1 MMARLATVLFCVL
14 LTPHAVQA
22 VDVASLTI
30 PARASGALPAR
41 SSNQLQEELEV
52 WIDLSVPPLS
62 TLSGANLEARD
73 ALRTRI
79 TKQQDE
85 VMSHLAPL
93 GAEELARV
101 VQVRNAIAVRIPS
114 SQLTQARAIPGV
126 VKVRVVKHR
135 KRMP

>member
-1 MMARLATVLFCVL
+1 M
-14 LTPHAVQA
+14 
-22 VDVASLTI
+22 
-30 PARASGALPAR
+30 
-41 SSNQLQEELEV
+41 
-52 WIDLSVPPLS
+52 S